1 MSYNNYFMS
10 VTFRNANKSY
20 KGKNRNGKKPVVQY
34 REQKGNWLYSHFQKI
49 YNPKIPTSPRL
60 RPSYK
65 VIPGAN
71 GPAFGYDLPE
81 RRR

>member
-1 MSYNNYFMS
+1 MS

-49 YNPKIPTSPRL
+49 YNRVYKINKISSNAAT
-60 RPSYK
+60 
-65 VIPGAN
+65 N
-71 GPAFGYDLPE
+71 QE
-81 RRR
+81 